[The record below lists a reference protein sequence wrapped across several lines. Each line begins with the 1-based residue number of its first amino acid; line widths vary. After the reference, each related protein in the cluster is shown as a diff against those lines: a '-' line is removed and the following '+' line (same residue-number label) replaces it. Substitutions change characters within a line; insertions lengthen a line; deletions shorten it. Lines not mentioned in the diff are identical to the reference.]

1 MVGHG
6 AAPKHTAPMQT
17 KSKADWH
24 RIADSLPHPTFSLCL
39 LLPRT
44 GRVGPSADG
53 PVSRFAMAMLH
64 EVWG

>member
-24 RIADSLPHPTFSLCL
+24 RIAELFATSYIFAVPIT
-39 LLPRT
+39 
-44 GRVGPSADG
+44 SADRKG
-53 PVSRFAMAMLH
+53 RAIRGWTGIAFRYGDAA
-64 EVWG
+64 